1 MKYAFDHDLHIHTH
15 LSLCSECPE
24 QTTERILRYA
34 KEEGLREVCVTDHY
48 WDRAVYRAPDWYYE
62 QDFAHIAQNLPLP
75 QADGVRF
82 SFGCETEM
90 DVNGVLGIPQSRFDD
105 FDFIIVPTTHL
116 HLGTFVVPLEECETP
131 TPYGRAKLWEKRL
144 EWLLDKDLPFAK
156 VGIAHLAGTTIFT
169 RSREEYLATLQAID
183 ERTAERLFAKASSLG
198 VGIEL
203 NFSDMSFA
211 EDEAET
217 VLKLFRIAKYQG
229 CKFYCGS
236 DAHNPKPFNT
246 VRQVFER
253 AIDRL
258 DLRESDKFLVGR

>member
-1 MKYAFDHDLHIHTH
+1 MKYTFDHDLHIHTH

-48 WDRAVYRAPDWYYE
+48 WDRAVYRAPDWYHE

-116 HLGTFVVPLEECETP
+116 HMGTFVVPLEECETFDLETKLTISLKKGSDGKEHYAVIYP
-131 TPYGRAKLWEKRL
+131 TLLLYKNGASYSKNVATLKEKKALATQNIQEVVQKYTATELKNNPDAIRQEAL
-144 EWLLDKDLPFAK
+144 KELQEIFGKDLIVQVVF
-156 VGIAHLAGTTIFT
+156 GTTTI
-169 RSREEYLATLQAID
+169 Q
-183 ERTAERLFAKASSLG
+183 
-198 VGIEL
+198 
-203 NFSDMSFA
+203 
-211 EDEAET
+211 
-217 VLKLFRIAKYQG
+217 
-229 CKFYCGS
+229 
-236 DAHNPKPFNT
+236 
-246 VRQVFER
+246 
-253 AIDRL
+253 
-258 DLRESDKFLVGR
+258 